1 MAINFENRYT
11 DVVST
16 GDELRLS
23 DYLGAV
29 MASWRIIATVTLV
42 VVLLGTAYAFLAP
55 PVYRADAMIQVTE
68 SQPGANNA
76 PNANAVQTV
85 SQMFD
90 AKSTTAAEIELL
102 RSRLVVEDTVNKLHL
117 DIAARP
123 RYFPF
128 IGGLIS
134 DVLGTRNGVAPVSWL
149 SGFEWGSASIAVPKF
164 DTPKEAYEKTY
175 ILTSGGPFNTTRVT
189 LHYMYETAFTQ
200 SDAGT
205 IR

>member
-29 MASWRIIATVTLV
+29 IASWRLIVTITLA
-42 VVLLGTAYAFLAP
+42 VVLLGTAYAFIAP

-68 SQPGANNA
+68 SQAGNNNNN
-76 PNANAVQTV
+76 NANAVQTV

-102 RSRLVVEDTVNKLHL
+102 RSRLVVEDTVNRLHL
-117 DIAARP
+117 DIIARP
-123 RYFPF
+123 HYFPV
-128 IGGLIS
+128 IGGVIS
-134 DVLGTRNGVAPVSWL
+134 SIGSLLGSRDGEAPASWL
-149 SGFEWGSASIAVPKF
+149 SGFAWGDESVSVPKF
-164 DTPKEAYEKTY
+164 DTPKEAYEKT
-175 ILTSGGPFNTTRVT
+175 
-189 LHYMYETAFTQ
+189 
-200 SDAGT
+200 
-205 IR
+205 

>member
-29 MASWRIIATVTLV
+29 LASWRIIATVTLV
-42 VVLLGTAYAFLAP
+42 VTLLGAAYAFLAP
-55 PVYRADAMIQVTE
+55 PVYRADAVIQVTE
-68 SQPGANNA
+68 SQPGANNGN
-76 PNANAVQTV
+76 NANAVQTV

-117 DIAARP
+117 DISARP
-123 RYFPF
+123 RYF
-128 IGGLIS
+128 
-134 DVLGTRNGVAPVSWL
+134 R
-149 SGFEWGSASIAVPKF
+149 
-164 DTPKEAYEKTY
+164 
-175 ILTSGGPFNTTRVT
+175 
-189 LHYMYETAFTQ
+189 
-200 SDAGT
+200 
-205 IR
+205 